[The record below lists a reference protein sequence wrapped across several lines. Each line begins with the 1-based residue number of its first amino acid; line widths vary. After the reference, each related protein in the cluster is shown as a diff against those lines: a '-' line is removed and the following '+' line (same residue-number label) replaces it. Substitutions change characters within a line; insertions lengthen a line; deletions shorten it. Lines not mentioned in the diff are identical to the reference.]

1 MLKDMLKVAQIAKES
16 GVSQVTIYK
25 KLKKLNKQLKGCV
38 IKKQGATF
46 ITKEGIKIIKHHLN
60 PEKINAE
67 KGNEKKT
74 FNPEKEVKRSLKDD
88 LIEAYK
94 SQIEDMKVEMKRK
107 DDLLNKVVDDSAKN
121 QERSDTIIMKMTN
134 DLEQVRSEN
143 RLFLEESK
151 KKEEVKKPETK
162 KTDRVISIQEFIN
175 AKIEEDIERS
185 NYEVEKKRLKKKNE
199 EPLHGKSALYKIYV
213 KMFRPEKLRKN
224 IS

>member
-1 MLKDMLKVAQIAKES
+1 MVKDMLKVAQIAEDT

-25 KLKKLNKQLKGCV
+25 KLKKLKKQLKGCV

-46 ITKEGIKIIKHHLN
+46 ITNEGIKIIKHHLN
-60 PEKINAE
+60 PEKINPD
-67 KGNEKKT
+67 KTNEEKT

-94 SQIEDMKVEMKRK
+94 NQIEDMKVEMKRK

-134 DLEQVRSEN
+134 DMEQVRNEN
-143 RLFLEESK
+143 RLLLEENKK
-151 KKEEVKKPETK
+151 KKEEPKKPEPK

-185 NYEVEKKRLKKKNE
+185 NYEVEKKRLKQNYDN
-199 EPLHGKSALYKIYV
+199 PLQGRSALYKIYV
-213 KMFRPEKLRKN
+213 KMFRPDMLRHQA
-224 IS
+224 